1 MVYGYLKIMK
11 DKKIILGVTGGIAA
25 YKAAE
30 LIRLLK
36 KQGADVQ
43 VVMTKSA
50 KEFISPLTLQGLSGK
65 PVLENM
71 WDPSLGNGME
81 HINQSRKS
89 DLILIA
95 PASANFIAK
104 LSQGLADDLLSN
116 ICLARSCPILIA
128 PSMNKKMWENPAT
141 QRNISRITQD
151 GISISGPESGEQAC
165 GDEGMGRLV
174 NERMLLL
181 DINRSLNIQIFKN
194 KNILISCG
202 ATFEKIDDARA
213 ITNLSS
219 GKMGFSIL
227 DQAYAL
233 GANVTL
239 VYGRTELLPPSGINC
254 FYAPNHKM
262 MDKLIKENIKDNDIF
277 ISVATISDYI
287 PKSIS
292 GKLKKND
299 NKITLKLF
307 KSSDILADI
316 SSEFKNIFCVGFSAE
331 SENVIKNSQNKLKN
345 KKLDMIIANNINDSM
360 GENSSEIFI
369 IDKNEV
375 THIPKKN
382 KSLLA
387 YDILK
392 HIDKILNKKR
402 SVYEYIN

>member
-1 MVYGYLKIMK
+1 MLN
-11 DKKIILGVTGGIAA
+11 KKIILGVTGGIAS

-50 KEFISPLTLQGLSGK
+50 KEFISPLTLQALSGK

-71 WDPSLGNGME
+71 WEPSKGNGME

-104 LSQGLADDLLSN
+104 VAQGLADDLLSN
-116 ICLARSCPILIA
+116 ICLARNCPILIA
-128 PSMNKKMWENPAT
+128 PSMNKKMWENAAT
-141 QRNISRITQD
+141 KRNVKTVIED

-165 GDEGMGRLV
+165 GDEGMGRLI
-174 NERMLLL
+174 NDKMLLL
-181 DINRSLNIQIFKN
+181 DIQKSLSVPILKN

-219 GKMGFSIL
+219 GKMGLSIVNE
-227 DQAYAL
+227 AYAL

-239 VYGRTELLPPSGINC
+239 IYGSTETLPPSNIKC
-254 FYAPNHKM
+254 IYAPSHEM
-262 MDKLIKENIKDNDIF
+262 MSKLIKKNAKGNDIF
-277 ISVATISDYI
+277 ISVAAISDYI
-287 PKSIS
+287 PQTVS
-292 GKLKKND
+292 GKLKKYN
-299 NKITLKLF
+299 NKLTLELQR
-307 KSSDILADI
+307 SSDILSEIA
-316 SSEFKNIFCVGFSAE
+316 SEFTNLFCVGFSAE
-331 SENVIKNSQNKLKN
+331 SENIINNAQIKLKN
-345 KKLDMIIANNINDSM
+345 KQLDMIVANCINESM
-360 GENSSEIFI
+360 GHDSAEIYI

-375 THIPKKN
+375 IHIPKKSKN
-382 KSLLA
+382 ELA
-387 YDILK
+387 SNILK
-392 HIDKILNKKR
+392 HIYKLENKEGNIHDYKH
-402 SVYEYIN
+402 